1 MLSIEHSKQSKIAV
15 AFTVIFL
22 CMVFLPLF
30 AIAHFNYPCTDDFAF
45 GNALYREISNN
56 SGMRAVMQG
65 AWGEAVQYYR
75 AWQGCYFND
84 VLSSFGIGIA
94 VPEYYF
100 LTTYLLL
107 ILFGGAGICFLRT
120 VTYRICGWNSGIS
133 WIVPML
139 IVSMQVLYVP
149 YPSEA
154 FYWHVGSTAYTL
166 TYALLLLLGTALLQ
180 FYLNDSR
187 KKKTIYGVLSILL
200 AFVIGGSNY
209 STGLLTAEILALA
222 LLWMLLRKKKCRF
235 LGVVTIEYLICF
247 VYFNALAP
255 GNHSRMGAVKS
266 LGVVGSILASF
277 KQGARYLREWFQLP
291 VILLLVLILLLGAHQ
306 VVKMKFS
313 FKFPG
318 LVTVLSFGLFCSQM
332 TPPFFAGAT
341 QGPGRLINLIYFSYF
356 FLLAGSLLY
365 WIGWIA
371 GKSEK
376 FRQFF
381 LKEPRV
387 LSLLIAFFV
396 LWIGVLK
403 ISGLQSTSS
412 SSAFLSLAK
421 GEARTYLRENEARWE
436 IYEDDTVKDVVV
448 SDFSVKPRVLYH
460 DDIVEDAGDWRNSA
474 VATFFNKNSVRLEP

>member
-1 MLSIEHSKQSKIAV
+1 MFSIENQKQFKIAV
-15 AFTVIFL
+15 AFTVVFL

-30 AIAHFNYPCTDDFAF
+30 AIAHFNYPCTDDFAY
-45 GNALYREISNN
+45 GSALYTEISNN
-56 SGMRAVMQG
+56 SGIKAALHG
-65 AWGEAVQYYR
+65 AWEEAVQYYR
-75 AWQGCYFND
+75 TWQGRYFDD
-84 VLSSFGIGIA
+84 VSSAFFVGIA
-94 VPEYYF
+94 VPKYYF
-100 LTTYLLL
+100 MSAYLTL
-107 ILFGGAGICFLRT
+107 ILFLGAGIYFLRT

-133 WIVPML
+133 WIVSML
-139 IVSMQVLYVP
+139 IVSMQILYVP

-154 FYWHVGSTAYTL
+154 FYWHVGATGYTL
-166 TYALLLLLGTALLQ
+166 TYALLLLLVTVLRL
-180 FYLNDSR
+180 FYLSGSR
-187 KKKTIYGVLSILL
+187 KKKAIYGVLSILF
-200 AFVIGGSNY
+200 AFMIGGSNY
-209 STGLLTAEILALA
+209 STGLLTAEILTLA

-277 KQGARYLREWFQLP
+277 KQGTRYLREWFQLP

-306 VVKMKFS
+306 IVKMKFS
-313 FKFPG
+313 FKSPG
-318 LVTVLSFGLFCSQM
+318 LVTALSFGLFCSQM

-356 FLLAGSLLY
+356 FLLAGNLLY

-421 GEARTYLRENEARWE
+421 GEARTYLKENEARWE
-436 IYEDDTVKDVVV
+436 IYEDDTVQDVVV

-474 VATFFNKNSVRLEP
+474 VATFFDKNSVRLEP